1 MTKACSRSWAAAA
14 PLAIIAVVFAA
25 PWGFAPD
32 HGLSLN
38 QAVAANG
45 NANGHDSNG
54 GGGNGGGGNGGNG
67 NGGTGNGGNSGAHGA
82 GGKHADAGNAPGN
95 GLSHSDQSMH
105 SDQSIHSGLS
115 IGQVD
120 DDASGLGALN
130 AAHASAQAFANASP
144 NSEVGRVR
152 TYERTLDRY
161 LSDLNAG
168 ASPAVLDADIV
179 AVGDALGAAANKT
192 VTPETVDRLNGL
204 LGVSTVSDPNWDTT
218 TAPSVVSVANER

>member
-1 MTKACSRSWAAAA
+1 MTKACNRSWAAAV
-14 PLAIIAVVFAA
+14 PLAIFAVVFAA

-32 HGLSLN
+32 RGLSLN

-54 GGGNGGGGNGGNG
+54 GGGNGGSGNGGNG
-67 NGGTGNGGNSGAHGA
+67 GGQGA
-82 GGKHADAGNAPGN
+82 GGKQADAGNAGGN

-105 SDQSIHSGLS
+105 SDQSIRSGLS
-115 IGQVD
+115 IGEVD
-120 DDASGLGALN
+120 DGASGLGALN

-144 NSEVGRVR
+144 NSEVGRIR

-168 ASPAVLDADIV
+168 ASPAVLGADIV

-204 LGVSTVSDPNWDTT
+204 LGVSTDSDPNWDTT
-218 TAPSVVSVANER
+218 TAPSVVNVANER

>member
-1 MTKACSRSWAAAA
+1 MTKASNRSWTAAV
-14 PLAIIAVVFAA
+14 PIAIFAVVFAA

-32 HGLSLN
+32 RGLSLN

-54 GGGNGGGGNGGNG
+54 GGGNGGGGNGGGG
-67 NGGTGNGGNSGAHGA
+67 NGVGGN
-82 GGKHADAGNAPGN
+82 HADAGNAQGN
-95 GLSHSDQSMH
+95 GLSH

-115 IGQVD
+115 IGQAD
-120 DDASGLGALN
+120 ADASGLGALN

-144 NSEVGRVR
+144 NSEVGKIR
-152 TYERTLDRY
+152 TYEGALDRY

-168 ASPAVLDADIV
+168 ASPGVLNADIV

-192 VTPETVDRLNGL
+192 LTTDTVDRLNGL
-204 LGVSTVSDPNWDTT
+204 LGVSTVSDPNWETT
-218 TAPSVVSVANER
+218 TAPSVVSVANEP

>member
-1 MTKACSRSWAAAA
+1 MTKACNRSWTAAV
-14 PLAIIAVVFAA
+14 PLAIFAVVFAA

-32 HGLSLN
+32 RGLSLN
-38 QAVAANG
+38 QAVAGNG

-54 GGGNGGGGNGGNG
+54 GGGNGGGGNGGG
-67 NGGTGNGGNSGAHGA
+67 GNGGNNGGQGA
-82 GGKHADAGNAPGN
+82 GGKQADAGNAGGN

-105 SDQSIHSGLS
+105 SDQSIRSGLS
-115 IGQVD
+115 TGEAD
-120 DDASGLGALN
+120 DGGSGLGALN

-144 NSEVGRVR
+144 NSEVGRIR

-204 LGVSTVSDPNWDTT
+204 LGVSTDSDPNWDTT
-218 TAPSVVSVANER
+218 TAPSVVNVANEP

>member
-1 MTKACSRSWAAAA
+1 MTKACNRSWAAAV
-14 PLAIIAVVFAA
+14 PLAIFAVVFAA

-32 HGLSLN
+32 RGLSLN

-45 NANGHDSNG
+45 NGNGHDSNG
-54 GGGNGGGGNGGNG
+54 GGGNGAGGNGGGGNGGSGNSG
-67 NGGTGNGGNSGAHGA
+67 NGGGQGA
-82 GGKHADAGNAPGN
+82 GGKQADVGNAAGN
-95 GLSHSDQSMH
+95 GLSHA
-105 SDQSIHSGLS
+105 DQSIHSDQSLRSGLS
-115 IGQVD
+115 IGEVD

-144 NSEVGRVR
+144 NSEVGRIR

-168 ASPAVLDADIV
+168 AGPAVLDADIV
-179 AVGDALGAAANKT
+179 AVGDALGTATNKT

-204 LGVSTVSDPNWDTT
+204 LGVSTDSDPNWDTT
-218 TAPSVVSVANER
+218 TAPSVVSVANEP

>member
-1 MTKACSRSWAAAA
+1 MTKACNNDHGSRRCRWPFLRSFLL
-14 PLAIIAVVFAA
+14 P

-32 HGLSLN
+32 RGLSLN

-54 GGGNGGGGNGGNG
+54 GGGNGGSGNGGNG
-67 NGGTGNGGNSGAHGA
+67 GGQGA
-82 GGKHADAGNAPGN
+82 GGKQADAGNAGGN

-105 SDQSIHSGLS
+105 TDQSIRSGLS
-115 IGQVD
+115 IGEVD
-120 DDASGLGALN
+120 DGASGLGALN

-144 NSEVGRVR
+144 NSEVGRIR

-168 ASPAVLDADIV
+168 ASPAVLSADIV

-204 LGVSTVSDPNWDTT
+204 LGVSTDSTLTGIQRRRPASST
-218 TAPSVVSVANER
+218 

>member
-1 MTKACSRSWAAAA
+1 MTKASNRSWTAAV
-14 PLAIIAVVFAA
+14 PIAIFAVVFAA

-32 HGLSLN
+32 RGLSLN

-54 GGGNGGGGNGGNG
+54 GGGNGGSGNGGGGNGA
-67 NGGTGNGGNSGAHGA
+67 GGND
-82 GGKHADAGNAPGN
+82 ADAGNAQGN
-95 GLSHSDQSMH
+95 GLSHSDQSTH

-115 IGQVD
+115 IGQAD
-120 DDASGLGALN
+120 ADASGLGALN

-144 NSEVGRVR
+144 NSEVGKIR
-152 TYERTLDRY
+152 TYEGALDRY

-168 ASPAVLDADIV
+168 ASPGVLNADIV

-192 VTPETVDRLNGL
+192 LTTDTVDRLNGL
-204 LGVSTVSDPNWDTT
+204 LGVSTVSDPNWETT
-218 TAPSVVSVANER
+218 TAPSVVSVANEP